1 MSNITRVRTHGGYN
15 TSITARNHTFYADS
29 PVEDGGT
36 DTAPTPEEMLLGALG
51 ACAAITAKMYAN
63 RKGWPLVDIEIEMDV
78 IRKPREEYPNAPG
91 EGLYVHE
98 VIEKITLIGADLTAD
113 QRVRIHD
120 IMGRC
125 PVRRIVTGPVYIL
138 EEVMAAQIED

>member
-1 MSNITRVRTHGGYN
+1 MSNLTRVRTHGGLH
-15 TSITARNHTFYADS
+15 TSITSRNHTFHADA
-29 PVEDGGT
+29 PIEDGGT

-63 RKGWPLVDIEIEMDV
+63 RKGWPLVDVEIEIDLT
-78 IRKPREEYPNAPG
+78 RKPREDYPDAPG
-91 EGLYVHE
+91 EGAYVHE
-98 VIEKITLIGADLTAD
+98 VSEKITLIGADLTD
-113 QRVRIHD
+113 EQRLRIHD

-138 EEVMAAQIED
+138 EEVMAAQAED

>member
-1 MSNITRVRTHGGYN
+1 MSNITRVRTNGGYN
-15 TSITARNHTFYADS
+15 TSIVSRHHTFYADS

-36 DTAPTPEEMLLGALG
+36 DTAPTPEEMLLGSLG

-63 RKGWPLVDIEIEMDV
+63 RKGWPLVDVEIEMDV
-78 IRKPREEYPNAPG
+78 VRKPREDYPNAPG
-91 EGLYVHE
+91 DGPYVHE
-98 VIEKITLIGADLTAD
+98 VIEKIVLIGADLTDD
-113 QRVRIHD
+113 QRTRIHD

-138 EEVMAAQIED
+138 EEVMAADLED